1 LTDFVQISKNLKKTS
16 PGDEVVVVDTNI
28 FIAIYRLFF
37 VFLVSL
43 STIALLFLP
52 QPSKAERY
60 SSHRFTVFT
69 AAAMGDT

>member
-37 VFLVSL
+37 VILVSL
-43 STIALLFLP
+43 STIALLTSAL
-52 QPSKAERY
+52 
-60 SSHRFTVFT
+60 
-69 AAAMGDT
+69 